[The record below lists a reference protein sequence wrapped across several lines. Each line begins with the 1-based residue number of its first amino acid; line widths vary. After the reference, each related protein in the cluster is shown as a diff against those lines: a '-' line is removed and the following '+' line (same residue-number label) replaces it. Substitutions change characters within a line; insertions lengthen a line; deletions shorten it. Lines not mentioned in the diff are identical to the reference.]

1 MVDML
6 QNDIAPLPSG
16 NTVEG
21 STLFIRVLSF
31 LDEMAKDQVL
41 DICFFFLLYVSAFL
55 KFCGSLFFQIRLKSK
70 PKNPPSFKEK
80 VQTLI

>member
-1 MVDML
+1 MML
-6 QNDIAPLPSG
+6 VEGFKTLLFLFQNDVAPLPSA

-41 DICFFFLLYVSAFL
+41 NDISQ
-55 KFCGSLFFQIRLKSK
+55 SLPVLS
-70 PKNPPSFKEK
+70 
-80 VQTLI
+80 

>member
-41 DICFFFLLYVSAFL
+41 DICLQSFPLIANSYYM
-55 KFCGSLFFQIRLKSK
+55 FQH
-70 PKNPPSFKEK
+70 F
-80 VQTLI
+80 

>member
-1 MVDML
+1 MKKSL
-6 QNDIAPLPSG
+6 ILFQNDVAPLPSG

-41 DICFFFLLYVSAFL
+41 DNIF
-55 KFCGSLFFQIRLKSK
+55 KSLPVF
-70 PKNPPSFKEK
+70 
-80 VQTLI
+80 V

>member
-1 MVDML
+1 MPVL
-6 QNDIAPLPSG
+6 NLIKNCFLFQNDVAPLPSG

-41 DICFFFLLYVSAFL
+41 NDSSQ
-55 KFCGSLFFQIRLKSK
+55 SLPVLS
-70 PKNPPSFKEK
+70 
-80 VQTLI
+80 